1 MTSLINIIFGAVLL
15 LIEENEEQR
24 IKPWLK

>member
-24 IKPWLK
+24 RTAWLK